1 MSYRRFLAVA
11 LVVLAPGAAS
21 AQFTTFIPPQNR
33 ARDSVQAA
41 AVATQK
47 AAADSVT
54 RAGVTNM
61 TTWVD
66 SAAGTV
72 TPRTIADSLA
82 TTNQP
87 ATGFANGSTAPM
99 TASPLP
105 TLLLTG
111 AISLFAGLLLL
122 ASTRERGSDKRA

>member
-1 MSYRRFLAVA
+1 MSYRRFFALAMIA
-11 LVVLAPGAAS
+11 LAPATAA

-41 AVATQK
+41 ATVAQK
-47 AAADSVT
+47 AHVDSVT
-54 RAGVTNM
+54 HAGVTNM

-72 TPRTIADSLA
+72 SARTLADSLA
-82 TTNQP
+82 QSNQP
-87 ATGFANGSTAPM
+87 ATTTMANGSTAPM

-105 TLLLTG
+105 TLLLAG
-111 AISLFAGLLLL
+111 AASLFIGLALVGG
-122 ASTRERGSDKRA
+122 RGSDRRA

>member
-1 MSYRRFLAVA
+1 MSYRRVFAVA
-11 LVVLAPGAAS
+11 LVVLAPATAS
-21 AQFTTFIPPQNR
+21 AQFTTFIPPQGR

-41 AVATQK
+41 ALATQK

-72 TPRTIADSLA
+72 TARTVADSLA
-82 TTNQP
+82 STNP
-87 ATGFANGSTAPM
+87 PTTGFTNGSTAPM

-105 TLLLTG
+105 ALLVAG
-111 AISLFAGLLLL
+111 VISLFAGLLLL
-122 ASTRERGSDKRA
+122 GTTRGHGSDNRA

>member
-1 MSYRRFLAVA
+1 MSYRRFFAVA
-11 LVVLAPGAAS
+11 LIVLAPATVS
-21 AQFTTFIPPQNR
+21 AQFTTFIPPQSR

-41 AVATQK
+41 AVTQK
-47 AAADSVT
+47 ATADSVT

-72 TPRTIADSLA
+72 TPRAVADSLA

-105 TLLLTG
+105 TLLLAG
-111 AISLFAGLLLL
+111 AISLFVGLLLL
-122 ASTRERGSDKRA
+122 GSTRERGRDKRA